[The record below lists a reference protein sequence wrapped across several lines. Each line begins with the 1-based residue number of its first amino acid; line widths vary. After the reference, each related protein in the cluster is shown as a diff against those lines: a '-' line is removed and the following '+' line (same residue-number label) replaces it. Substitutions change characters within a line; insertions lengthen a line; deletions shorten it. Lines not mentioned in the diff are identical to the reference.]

1 MCTQGQNNILH
12 YYVLHVIIHN
22 TIHCENSLC
31 EMLCL
36 RYLLLSSCSSVLEF
50 LTNELLN
57 ELIGWGEAC
66 CMCEG
71 LTLPPRIEGGG
82 GECCNVDKS
91 LRSIYTC
98 TPILSHDYHIN

>member
-57 ELIGWGEAC
+57 ELVGEKHVAC
-66 CMCEG
+66 VKGSLYLLG
-71 LTLPPRIEGGG
+71 LKGGG
-82 GECCNVDKS
+82 GRV
-91 LRSIYTC
+91 L
-98 TPILSHDYHIN
+98 